1 MSDIAIKVNDISK
14 AYLIGL
20 KENRHET
27 LSGKMLSWIKSPT
40 KNYNILKRLNTF
52 NHNEDSDDLFWA
64 LKNVSFELKHGETLG
79 IIGKNGAGK
88 STILKILSKITNPT
102 FGYAEVYGRVSSLL
116 EVGTGFNPELT
127 GRENVYL
134 NGTLLG
140 MTKKEIDK
148 KFDEIV
154 YFSSIEKFIDT
165 QVKKYSSGMRIR
177 LAFSVAANIRTE
189 IMIIDEVLS
198 IGDAEF
204 QKKSVKKMMQIAKQ
218 GTAVILVTHNM
229 FPIQTLCTRAI
240 HLKNGSIVEDGVTDE
255 VISRYLGQLTKDKTK
270 QTWELENAPT
280 SDYIKFVKAEV
291 RPLNN
296 EYSVIR
302 PADPFEFEF
311 GFHILF
317 HEEENINITFHLHD
331 EYDNL
336 IFVGSTALTNLQY
349 KSKRGFTTAYCRIP
363 ENLLNSGKF
372 TISKF
377 YILKGISNIIYEHND
392 LLTFELNNSVLD
404 KHGLLGKI
412 DGMLKP
418 KLEWEVL
425 IGQNEEIM
433 NI

>member
-1 MSDIAIKVNDISK
+1 MSDLAIKVNDISK

-27 LSGKMLSWIKSPT
+27 LSGKMLSWVKSPS

-52 NHNEDSDDLFWA
+52 SHNDESDDLFWA
-64 LKNVSFELKHGETLG
+64 LKNVSFDLKHGETLG

-88 STILKILSKITNPT
+88 STILKILSRITNPT
-102 FGYAEVYGRVSSLL
+102 FGNAEVYGRVSSLL

-229 FPIQTLCTRAI
+229 FPIQSLCTRAI
-240 HLKNGSIVEDGVTDE
+240 HLKDGCIIEDGV
-255 VISRYLGQLTKDKTK
+255 
-270 QTWELENAPT
+270 
-280 SDYIKFVKAEV
+280 
-291 RPLNN
+291 
-296 EYSVIR
+296 
-302 PADPFEFEF
+302 
-311 GFHILF
+311 
-317 HEEENINITFHLHD
+317 
-331 EYDNL
+331 
-336 IFVGSTALTNLQY
+336 
-349 KSKRGFTTAYCRIP
+349 
-363 ENLLNSGKF
+363 
-372 TISKF
+372 
-377 YILKGISNIIYEHND
+377 
-392 LLTFELNNSVLD
+392 
-404 KHGLLGKI
+404 
-412 DGMLKP
+412 
-418 KLEWEVL
+418 
-425 IGQNEEIM
+425 
-433 NI
+433 